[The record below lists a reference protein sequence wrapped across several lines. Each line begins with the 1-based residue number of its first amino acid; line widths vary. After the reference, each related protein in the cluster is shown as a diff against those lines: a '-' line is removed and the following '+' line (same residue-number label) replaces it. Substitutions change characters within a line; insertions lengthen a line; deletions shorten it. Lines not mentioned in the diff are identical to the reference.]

1 MRGRLIAALALLAL
15 GGCAPDAV
23 QTMDVPVRK
32 PESGFRLD
40 RIPTPG
46 EILRVYPPKALAQG
60 VIGDVT
66 LLCVLDREGRF
77 TQCQVESE
85 SPPGW
90 GFGEAGL
97 KVAGKYQANRLR
109 PDVVVDGHRVRLPV
123 HFRLG

>member
-1 MRGRLIAALALLAL
+1 MRRAVWATLGLLAL
-15 GGCAPDAV
+15 SGCMIEPQ
-23 QTMDVPVRK
+23 QTMEIAVRK
-32 PESGFRLD
+32 PETGLRLE

-66 LLCVLDREGRF
+66 LLCVLDASGYF
-77 TQCQVESE
+77 THCAVETE
-85 SPPGW
+85 TPPEW

-97 KVAGKYQANRLR
+97 KVAGKYQATRLR
-109 PDVVVDGHRVRLPV
+109 PDVALDGHRVRLPV